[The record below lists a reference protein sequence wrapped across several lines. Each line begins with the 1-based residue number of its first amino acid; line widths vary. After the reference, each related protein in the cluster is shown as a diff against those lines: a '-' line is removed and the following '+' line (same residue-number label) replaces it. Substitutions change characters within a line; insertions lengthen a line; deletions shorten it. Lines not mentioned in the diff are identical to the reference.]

1 MNSMQKILITLWGD
15 KDCPLH
21 EYACRQWSGL
31 LNDFYKP
38 RWEKFFA
45 KVSLALHEGK
55 EMNTEAFTKD
65 IRDWEWHWVNERKDY
80 KLTTTGDPIAVA
92 QAMYEKYRSAIKNAA
107 NW

>member
-1 MNSMQKILITLWGD
+1 MITLWGD

-38 RWEKFFA
+38 RWEQFFA
-45 KVSLALHEGK
+45 KASAALREGK
-55 EMNTEAFTKD
+55 EMDMAAFNKE
-65 IRDWEWHWVNERKDY
+65 IKDWEWHWVNERKDY
-80 KLTTTGDPIAVA
+80 KLTTTGDPIVLAK
-92 QAMYEKYRSAIKNAA
+92 AMYKKYRSVIQNAA